1 MTLLIWG
8 RPYGSVFC
16 LCNCCSV
23 QVGQMKSGR
32 KIGKIYFAGSTLY
45 VSRLKVG
52 CEAVWQKK
60 KNYNT
65 MMLLY
70 GNDSDS
76 HEVNQA

>member
-1 MTLLIWG
+1 
-8 RPYGSVFC
+8 
-16 LCNCCSV
+16 
-23 QVGQMKSGR
+23 MKSGR